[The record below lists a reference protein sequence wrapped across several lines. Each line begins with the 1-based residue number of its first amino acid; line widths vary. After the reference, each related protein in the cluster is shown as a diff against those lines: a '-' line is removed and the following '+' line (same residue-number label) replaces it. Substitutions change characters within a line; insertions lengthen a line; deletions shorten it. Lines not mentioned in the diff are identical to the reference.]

1 MYEQID
7 LFIKDSKPIYITG
20 NSGSG
25 KTYLIDSYFKNINM
39 NIKKITLKKIINI
52 SYLDEITKLDIIDV
66 FNNIKRE
73 IIIIIDDIDV
83 LNIQEKK
90 IINEL
95 IKMLKNIN
103 KYKKKLKYKLIFSG
117 INYSDKKIKELMRL
131 SNIISLGNN
140 IYNKNIYINI
150 ENILNK
156 NNKVNTFEFDK
167 SIQSLLLHENII
179 NNLTKNNINFY
190 YNFLINF
197 CNGDYYDRIS
207 FQKQIWLYN
216 DITFYIKFIINI
228 LLYNK
233 ENITIEKNDIRF
245 TKILT
250 KYSNE
255 YNNNNFIN
263 NICNKLYL
271 TNKELYNLCINNNLY
286 IKSIQE
292 TNEKELHNLP
302 IKLSQKDLY
311 LNILSQKDLVRLYK
325 IYNI

>member
-150 ENILNK
+150 KNILNK

-263 NICNKLYL
+263 NICNKLNL

>member
-271 TNKELYNLCINNNLY
+271 TNKELYNLCINNNL
-286 IKSIQE
+286 
-292 TNEKELHNLP
+292 
-302 IKLSQKDLY
+302 
-311 LNILSQKDLVRLYK
+311 
-325 IYNI
+325 

>member
-150 ENILNK
+150 KNILNK

-263 NICNKLYL
+263 NIFNKLNL

>member
-131 SNIISLGNN
+131 SNIITLGNN

-263 NICNKLYL
+263 NICNKLNL

>member
-1 MYEQID
+1 MYDKID
-7 LFIKDSKPIYITG
+7 LFIKDNKPIYITG

-25 KTYLIDSYFKNINM
+25 KTYLINSYFKNTNM

-52 SYLDEITKLDIIDV
+52 SYLEEITKLDIIDV
-66 FNNIKRE
+66 FNNKKRE

-83 LNIQEKK
+83 LSIQEKK

-103 KYKKKLKYKLIFSG
+103 KYKKKLRYKLIFSG
-117 INYSDKKIKELMRL
+117 INCSDKKIKELMRL
-131 SNIISLGNN
+131 SNIIDLGNN

-150 ENILNK
+150 DNILNK
-156 NNKVNTFEFDK
+156 NNKVNIFIFDK

-179 NNLTKNNINFY
+179 NNLSKYNIKFY

-233 ENITIEKNDIRF
+233 ENIILQKKDIRF

-255 YNNNNFIN
+255 YNNNIFIN
-263 NICNKLYL
+263 NICNKLCL
-271 TNKELYNLCINNNLY
+271 TNKELYNLCINKLNELSNQDT
-286 IKSIQE
+286 KQEIQ
-292 TNEKELHNLP
+292 T
-302 IKLSQKDLY
+302 LSQKDK
-311 LNILSQKDLVRLYK
+311 IRLCK

>member
-131 SNIISLGNN
+131 SNIITLGNN

-263 NICNKLYL
+263 NICNKLNL

-311 LNILSQKDLVRLYK
+311 LNKLSQKDLVRLYK

>member
-1 MYEQID
+1 
-7 LFIKDSKPIYITG
+7 
-20 NSGSG
+20 
-25 KTYLIDSYFKNINM
+25 
-39 NIKKITLKKIINI
+39 
-52 SYLDEITKLDIIDV
+52 
-66 FNNIKRE
+66 
-73 IIIIIDDIDV
+73 
-83 LNIQEKK
+83 
-90 IINEL
+90 
-95 IKMLKNIN
+95 MLKNIN

-263 NICNKLYL
+263 NICNKLNL

-311 LNILSQKDLVRLYK
+311 LNKLSQKDLVRLYK

>member
-52 SYLDEITKLDIIDV
+52 SYLDEITKLHIIDV

-311 LNILSQKDLVRLYK
+311 LNKLSQKDLVRLYK

>member
-83 LNIQEKK
+83 LNIQKKK

-263 NICNKLYL
+263 NICNKLNL

>member
-150 ENILNK
+150 KNILNK

-311 LNILSQKDLVRLYK
+311 LNKLSQKDLVRLYK

>member
-131 SNIISLGNN
+131 SNIITLGNN

>member
-73 IIIIIDDIDV
+73 IIIIIDEIDV

-302 IKLSQKDLY
+302 IKL
-311 LNILSQKDLVRLYK
+311 
-325 IYNI
+325 

>member
-131 SNIISLGNN
+131 SNIITLGNN

-311 LNILSQKDLVRLYK
+311 LNKLSQKDLVRLYK

>member
-263 NICNKLYL
+263 NICNKLNL

>member
-263 NICNKLYL
+263 DICNKLYL

-311 LNILSQKDLVRLYK
+311 LNKLSQKDLVRLYK

>member
-311 LNILSQKDLVRLYK
+311 LNKLSQKDLVRLYK

>member
-263 NICNKLYL
+263 NICNKLNL

-311 LNILSQKDLVRLYK
+311 LNKLSQKDLVRLYK

>member
-103 KYKKKLKYKLIFSG
+103 KYKKKLRYKLIFSG

-311 LNILSQKDLVRLYK
+311 LNKLSQKDLVRLYK